1 MVKYMLSD
9 TDMELVMLE
18 ERLLS
23 RIEEKKERLDGL
35 RPLPTAA
42 VSRLNEQLTIEWIY
56 NSNAIE
62 GSTLTLRETQ
72 LILEQGITIGGKS
85 LREHFEVVN
94 HEEAIRM
101 VESLAGKQEPITIS
115 HVRQLH
121 ALVLAK
127 IDDENAGQYR
137 NVPVRIVG
145 TAYEPPSSWELPS
158 QMNDWVAW
166 VREQEGEMETVMLA
180 AIAHHK
186 LVAIH
191 PFIDGNGR
199 TARLIMNL
207 ILLRADYPPAII
219 ATVNR
224 RQYYRVLSQADAG
237 NAVPLVNFVGRAVE
251 RSLTL
256 YLEACTPQT
265 APPEVED
272 EWIPLRDAAQ
282 LVPYSQEYLSLLAR
296 TGKLEAIKRGRIWH
310 TTQRALDLYI
320 ASVAEK

>member
-1 MVKYMLSD
+1 MDPRLQ
-9 TDMELVMLE
+9 
-18 ERLLS
+18 ERILQ
-23 RIEEKKERLDGL
+23 KKTELDGL
-35 RPLPTAA
+35 RPLPQAA
-42 VSRLNEQLTIEWIY
+42 LRRLNEQLTIEWIY

-94 HEEAIRM
+94 HQEAIEL
-101 VESLAGKQEPITIS
+101 VESLAVQDEPITAF

-137 NVPVRIVG
+137 TLSVRIVG
-145 TAYEPPSSWELPS
+145 ATHEPPPGWEIAPL
-158 QMNDWVAW
+158 MNDWASWLV
-166 VREQEGEMETVMLA
+166 EQAKVLDPVTLTA
-180 AIAHHK
+180 LAHHK

-207 ILLRADYPPAII
+207 VLMRAGYPPAII
-219 ATVNR
+219 ARVNR
-224 RQYYRVLSQADAG
+224 QQYYRVLAQADG
-237 NAVPLVNFVGRAVE
+237 GKTDPLVNFVGRAVE

-256 YLEACTPQT
+256 YLESCTAQT
-265 APPEVED
+265 APPPPEE
-272 EWIPLRDAAQ
+272 EWIPLREAAE
-282 LVPYSQEYLSLLAR
+282 LVPYSQDYLSLLAR

-310 TTQRALDLYI
+310 TTPRALELYLQ
-320 ASVAEK
+320 SVAGEQ